1 MKVRIV
7 EIDSLLNKLMI
18 EVKLFKYGKGS
29 KVWNLFASK
38 SLKGFVKT
46 RWRSVENMLSSYF
59 DAKDVYAK
67 ALETLIENSK
77 NAKLIIKCKNAV
89 SFNTTMKFN

>member
-1 MKVRIV
+1 MKARIV

-29 KVWNLFASK
+29 KVWNLFTSK

-46 RWRSVENMLSSYF
+46 RWRSVGNMLSSYL

-67 ALETLIENSK
+67 VLETLIENSK
-77 NAKLIIKCKNAV
+77 NAKLITNCKNAP
-89 SFNTTMKFN
+89 F